1 MDRLEVENM
10 NENKIKGM
18 LNVEILNRMNDGSA
32 SAVLKNIL
40 FSDKNNIDWNEAY
53 ELMMAFMPELKI
65 IEGYKVENMQ

>member
-1 MDRLEVENM
+1 MD
-10 NENKIKGM
+10 ENKIKGM

-53 ELMMAFMPELKI
+53 KLMMAFMPELKT
-65 IEGYKVENMQ
+65 IEGYKAENMQ

>member
-1 MDRLEVENM
+1 MEVENM

-53 ELMMAFMPELKI
+53 ELMIAFMPELKT

>member
-1 MDRLEVENM
+1 M

-53 ELMMAFMPELKI
+53 ELMMAFMPELKT
-65 IEGYKVENMQ
+65 IEGYKEENMQ